1 MLCFGKGW
9 HDEFCGCEGKMLLNT
24 LLGMKSIRVTLQMQ
38 LIQPIK
44 VWVGVQKKNSALF
57 FKYLEECFMLA
68 PVELE
73 I

>member
-1 MLCFGKGW
+1 
-9 HDEFCGCEGKMLLNT
+9 MLLNA
-24 LLGMKSIRVTLQMQ
+24 LLGMKYIHITLQMQ

-57 FKYLEECFMLA
+57 FKYLEEHFMLA